1 MDHAQRDA
9 LRQQYAPP
17 LLEQLRAEILVL
29 QKKSLPKC
37 AAGQAANYTLSLWTS
52 LTLFLKY
59 PSWNCPTTLPRTQCA
74 RLP

>member
-17 LLEQLRAEILVL
+17 LLEQLRTEILVL

-37 AAGQAANYTLSLWTS
+37 AAGQAANYTLSL
-52 LTLFLKY
+52 
-59 PSWNCPTTLPRTQCA
+59 
-74 RLP
+74 